1 MNFISYVLVAVF
13 LVVGISYMAWKKS
26 VVAKLNNAMSNQD
39 YDGVIALCQ
48 KKGTQRAIGKFNI
61 DLYQLKATFSGRSL
75 EEAHQ
80 LLLNV
85 LKTTEKNEY
94 KKDLLDIY
102 YQLYLQKGLRNY
114 CDELSPFIEEIDD
127 DLFSTFCGW
136 CYDVFLDE
144 KTDYIVE
151 MDQMIEDKKL
161 TGVQLGVTAYMI
173 ARQYELQNDLE
184 NALSYYYTC
193 IPCFHPDN
201 MYVSRAKHKTN
212 VIAEELGKETR
223 V

>member
-1 MNFISYVLVAVF
+1 MDFLSFGIVAVF
-13 LVVGISYMAWKKS
+13 LVVGVAYMTWKKG
-26 VVAKLNNAMSNQD
+26 VVNNLNNAMSNQD
-39 YDGVIALCQ
+39 YEGVIALCQ
-48 KKGTQRAIGKFNI
+48 KKGTIRAIGKFNAA
-61 DLYQLKATFSGRSL
+61 LYQLKATYAGRSL

-80 LLLNV
+80 LLLDV
-85 LKTTEKNEY
+85 IAKTEKNED

-102 YQLYLQKGLRNY
+102 YQYYLQKGYRNY
-114 CDELSPFIEEIDD
+114 CDELIPVIEEIDD

-151 MDQMIEDKKL
+151 MDQIIEDKKL